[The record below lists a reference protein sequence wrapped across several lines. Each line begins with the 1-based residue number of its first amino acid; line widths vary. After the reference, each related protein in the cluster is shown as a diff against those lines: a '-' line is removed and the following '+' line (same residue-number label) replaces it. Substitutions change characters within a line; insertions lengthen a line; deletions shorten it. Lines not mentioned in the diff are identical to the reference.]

1 MLSFYNFT
9 MYIVRNFTL
18 WTTAKGAVARG
29 LMSRMNTSCPPWCTA
44 HPQPS
49 TGAHGSDGIAVP
61 CVVRTLAGVEVHH
74 LEVGLVADH
83 DGVWA
88 VIESADRGGP
98 TLTVEVESM
107 RRLVAAWEEVAP
119 A

>member
-1 MLSFYNFT
+1 
-9 MYIVRNFTL
+9 
-18 WTTAKGAVARG
+18 
-29 LMSRMNTSCPPWCTA
+29 MSGMTTSCPPWCTA
-44 HPQPS
+44 HPHPS
-49 TGAHGSDGIAVP
+49 TDAHGTDGIAVP
-61 CVVRTLAGVEVHH
+61 CVVRTPSGVEVRQ
-74 LEVGLVADH
+74 LEVGLVADG

-88 VIESADRGGP
+88 VIESTDRGGP